1 MRKIISF
8 IFITW
13 FISCS
18 GSRDIVLTD
27 FTKELISIYLNDSE
41 HIQAQ
46 KRKDEII
53 LISTTDSLYYT
64 LLIFSN
70 NSKSYKY
77 ETFDFVGRTI
87 YMGHSIK
94 AFGDKIPIFYS
105 GNNFVKQK
113 RQDIPN
119 MKEYDPSV
127 WQVSFYK
134 DSSFCKMRTYKTTP
148 SENIADIENLAK
160 KYFKISRPSTNE
172 IYQLYEVET
181 EPQFILGNDSL
192 RQIITSN
199 FKRVKRAPMQGKIPV
214 VVDVLIDKHG
224 IAKLIGIRKSSGDTV
239 IDEEALKVAKIICQY
254 KFIPA
259 THRGETVETIFPI
272 MFLDNDVKAKRNYI
286 LFTPNK
292 RN

>member
-77 ETFDFVGRTI
+77 ETFDFVGRKI

-272 MFLDNDVKAKRNYI
+272 MFLDNDVKAK
-286 LFTPNK
+286 
-292 RN
+292 

>member
-172 IYQLYEVET
+172 IYQSYEVET

-272 MFLDNDVKAKRNYI
+272 MFLDNDVKAK
-286 LFTPNK
+286 
-292 RN
+292 

>member
-18 GSRDIVLTD
+18 GNRDIVLTD

-214 VVDVLIDKHG
+214 VGDVLIDKHG

-272 MFLDNDVKAKRNYI
+272 MFLDNDVKAK
-286 LFTPNK
+286 
-292 RN
+292 

>member
-18 GSRDIVLTD
+18 GNRDIVLTD

-199 FKRVKRAPMQGKIPV
+199 FKRVKRAPLQGKIPV

-259 THRGETVETIFPI
+259 THRGATVETIFPI
-272 MFLDNDVKAKRNYI
+272 MFLDNDVKAK
-286 LFTPNK
+286 
-292 RN
+292 

>member
-18 GSRDIVLTD
+18 GNRDIVLTD

-148 SENIADIENLAK
+148 SENIADIANLAK

-272 MFLDNDVKAKRNYI
+272 MFLDNDVKAK
-286 LFTPNK
+286 
-292 RN
+292 

>member
-18 GSRDIVLTD
+18 GNRDIVLTD

-199 FKRVKRAPMQGKIPV
+199 FKRVKKAPMQGKIPV

-239 IDEEALKVAKIICQY
+239 IDEEALKVAEIICQY

-272 MFLDNDVKAKRNYI
+272 MFLDNDVKAK
-286 LFTPNK
+286 
-292 RN
+292 

>member
-18 GSRDIVLTD
+18 GNRDIVLTD

-181 EPQFILGNDSL
+181 KPQFILGNDSL

-272 MFLDNDVKAKRNYI
+272 MFLDNDVKAK
-286 LFTPNK
+286 
-292 RN
+292 

>member
-18 GSRDIVLTD
+18 GNRDIVLTD

-239 IDEEALKVAKIICQY
+239 IDEAALKVAKIICQY

-272 MFLDNDVKAKRNYI
+272 MFLDNDVKAK
-286 LFTPNK
+286 
-292 RN
+292 

>member
-18 GSRDIVLTD
+18 GNRDIVLTD

-105 GNNFVKQK
+105 GNKFYKQK
-113 RQDIPN
+113 SQDIPN
-119 MKEYDPSV
+119 INEYYPTV
-127 WQVSFYK
+127 RQVSIYK

-272 MFLDNDVKAKRNYI
+272 MFLDNDVKAK
-286 LFTPNK
+286 
-292 RN
+292 

>member
-18 GSRDIVLTD
+18 GNRDIVLTD

-259 THRGETVETIFPI
+259 THREETVETIFPI
-272 MFLDNDVKAKRNYI
+272 MFLDNDVKAK
-286 LFTPNK
+286 
-292 RN
+292 

>member
-1 MRKIISF
+1 MRKINSF

-18 GSRDIVLTD
+18 GNRDIVLTD

-272 MFLDNDVKAKRNYI
+272 MFLDNDVKAK
-286 LFTPNK
+286 
-292 RN
+292 

>member
-1 MRKIISF
+1 MRKILSF

-272 MFLDNDVKAKRNYI
+272 MFLDNDVKAK
-286 LFTPNK
+286 
-292 RN
+292 

>member
-18 GSRDIVLTD
+18 ENRDIVLTD

-41 HIQAQ
+41 HIQAP

-64 LLIFSN
+64 LSIFSN

-113 RQDIPN
+113 KQDIPN

-134 DSSFCKMRTYKTTP
+134 DGSFCKMRTYKTTP

-199 FKRVKRAPMQGKIPV
+199 FKRVKKAPMQGKIPV

-239 IDEEALKVAKIICQY
+239 IDEEALKVAEIICQY

-272 MFLDNDVKAKRNYI
+272 MFLDNDIKAK
-286 LFTPNK
+286 
-292 RN
+292 

>member
-18 GSRDIVLTD
+18 GNRDIVLTD

-259 THRGETVETIFPI
+259 THRGETIETIFPI
-272 MFLDNDVKAKRNYI
+272 MFLDNDVKAK
-286 LFTPNK
+286 
-292 RN
+292 

>member
-18 GSRDIVLTD
+18 GNRDIVLTD

-160 KYFKISRPSTNE
+160 ISRPSTNE

-272 MFLDNDVKAKRNYI
+272 MFLDNDVKAK
-286 LFTPNK
+286 
-292 RN
+292 

>member
-272 MFLDNDVKAKRNYI
+272 MCLDNDVKAK
-286 LFTPNK
+286 
-292 RN
+292 

>member
-46 KRKDEII
+46 KRKEEII

-272 MFLDNDVKAKRNYI
+272 MFLDNDVKAK
-286 LFTPNK
+286 
-292 RN
+292 

>member
-18 GSRDIVLTD
+18 GNRDIVLTD

-113 RQDIPN
+113 KQDIPN

-272 MFLDNDVKAKRNYI
+272 MFLDNDVKAK
-286 LFTPNK
+286 
-292 RN
+292 

>member
-18 GSRDIVLTD
+18 ENRDIVLTD

-41 HIQAQ
+41 HIQAP

-53 LISTTDSLYYT
+53 LISKTDSLYYT
-64 LLIFSN
+64 LSIFSN

-113 RQDIPN
+113 KQDIPN

-134 DSSFCKMRTYKTTP
+134 DGSFCKMRTYKTTP

-199 FKRVKRAPMQGKIPV
+199 FKRVKKAPMQGKIPV

-239 IDEEALKVAKIICQY
+239 IDEEALKVAEIICQY

-272 MFLDNDVKAKRNYI
+272 MFLDNDIKAK
-286 LFTPNK
+286 
-292 RN
+292 

>member
-18 GSRDIVLTD
+18 GNRDIVLTD
-27 FTKELISIYLNDSE
+27 FTKELISIYLNDCE

-272 MFLDNDVKAKRNYI
+272 MFLDNDVKAK
-286 LFTPNK
+286 
-292 RN
+292 

>member
-18 GSRDIVLTD
+18 GNRDIVLTD
-27 FTKELISIYLNDSE
+27 FTKELISIYLNDSK

-272 MFLDNDVKAKRNYI
+272 MFLDNDVKAK
-286 LFTPNK
+286 
-292 RN
+292 

>member
-119 MKEYDPSV
+119 MKDYDPSV

-272 MFLDNDVKAKRNYI
+272 MFLDNDVKAK
-286 LFTPNK
+286 
-292 RN
+292 

>member
-18 GSRDIVLTD
+18 GNRDIVLTD

-239 IDEEALKVAKIICQY
+239 TDEEALKVAKIICQY

-272 MFLDNDVKAKRNYI
+272 MFLDNDVKAK
-286 LFTPNK
+286 
-292 RN
+292 

>member
-18 GSRDIVLTD
+18 GNRDIVLTD

-224 IAKLIGIRKSSGDTV
+224 IAKLIGIRKSS
-239 IDEEALKVAKIICQY
+239 DEEALKVAKIICQY

-272 MFLDNDVKAKRNYI
+272 MFLDNDVKAK
-286 LFTPNK
+286 
-292 RN
+292 

>member
-18 GSRDIVLTD
+18 GNRDIVLTD

-214 VVDVLIDKHG
+214 GVDVLIDKHG

-254 KFIPA
+254 KFITA

-272 MFLDNDVKAKRNYI
+272 MFLDNDVKAK
-286 LFTPNK
+286 
-292 RN
+292 

>member
-18 GSRDIVLTD
+18 ENRDIVLTD

-41 HIQAQ
+41 HIQAP

-64 LLIFSN
+64 LSIFSN

-113 RQDIPN
+113 KQDIPN

-199 FKRVKRAPMQGKIPV
+199 FKRVKKAPMQGKIPV

-239 IDEEALKVAKIICQY
+239 IDEEALKVAEIICQY

-272 MFLDNDVKAKRNYI
+272 MFLDNDIKAK
-286 LFTPNK
+286 
-292 RN
+292 

>member
-18 GSRDIVLTD
+18 GNRDIVLTD

-272 MFLDNDVKAKRNYI
+272 IFLDNDVKAK
-286 LFTPNK
+286 
-292 RN
+292 

>member
-18 GSRDIVLTD
+18 GNRDIVLTD

-172 IYQLYEVET
+172 IYQFYEVET

-272 MFLDNDVKAKRNYI
+272 MFLDNDVKAK
-286 LFTPNK
+286 
-292 RN
+292 

>member
-1 MRKIISF
+1 MYKRQ
-8 IFITW
+8 
-13 FISCS
+13 ISCS
-18 GSRDIVLTD
+18 GNRDIVLTD

-272 MFLDNDVKAKRNYI
+272 MFLDNDVKAK
-286 LFTPNK
+286 
-292 RN
+292 

>member
-18 GSRDIVLTD
+18 GNRDIVLTD

-259 THRGETVETIFPI
+259 THRGETVETIFPV
-272 MFLDNDVKAKRNYI
+272 MFLDNDIKAK
-286 LFTPNK
+286 
-292 RN
+292 

>member
-46 KRKDEII
+46 ERKDEII

-272 MFLDNDVKAKRNYI
+272 MFLDNDVKAK
-286 LFTPNK
+286 
-292 RN
+292 

>member
-18 GSRDIVLTD
+18 GNRDIVLTD
-27 FTKELISIYLNDSE
+27 FTKELISIYLNYSE

-272 MFLDNDVKAKRNYI
+272 MFLDNDVKAK
-286 LFTPNK
+286 
-292 RN
+292 

>member
-18 GSRDIVLTD
+18 GNRDIVLTD

-181 EPQFILGNDSL
+181 EHQFILGNDSL

-272 MFLDNDVKAKRNYI
+272 MFLDNDVKAK
-286 LFTPNK
+286 
-292 RN
+292 

>member
-18 GSRDIVLTD
+18 GNRDIVLTD

-224 IAKLIGIRKSSGDTV
+224 IAKLICIRKSSGDTV

-272 MFLDNDVKAKRNYI
+272 MFLDNDVKAK
-286 LFTPNK
+286 
-292 RN
+292 

>member
-18 GSRDIVLTD
+18 GNRDIVLTD

-70 NSKSYKY
+70 NSKPYKY

-272 MFLDNDVKAKRNYI
+272 MFLDNDVKAK
-286 LFTPNK
+286 
-292 RN
+292 

>member
-18 GSRDIVLTD
+18 GNRDIVLTD

-199 FKRVKRAPMQGKIPV
+199 FKRVKRAPMQGTIPV

-272 MFLDNDVKAKRNYI
+272 MFLDNDVKAK
-286 LFTPNK
+286 
-292 RN
+292 

>member
-18 GSRDIVLTD
+18 GNRDIVLTD

-254 KFIPA
+254 KFIQA

-272 MFLDNDVKAKRNYI
+272 MFLDNDVKAK
-286 LFTPNK
+286 
-292 RN
+292 

>member
-18 GSRDIVLTD
+18 GNRDIVLTD

-94 AFGDKIPIFYS
+94 AFGDKIPIIYS

-272 MFLDNDVKAKRNYI
+272 MFLDNDVKAK
-286 LFTPNK
+286 
-292 RN
+292 

>member
-272 MFLDNDVKAKRNYI
+272 IFLDNDVKAK
-286 LFTPNK
+286 
-292 RN
+292 

>member
-18 GSRDIVLTD
+18 GNRDIVLTD

-148 SENIADIENLAK
+148 RENIADIENLAK

-272 MFLDNDVKAKRNYI
+272 MFLDNDVKAK
-286 LFTPNK
+286 
-292 RN
+292 